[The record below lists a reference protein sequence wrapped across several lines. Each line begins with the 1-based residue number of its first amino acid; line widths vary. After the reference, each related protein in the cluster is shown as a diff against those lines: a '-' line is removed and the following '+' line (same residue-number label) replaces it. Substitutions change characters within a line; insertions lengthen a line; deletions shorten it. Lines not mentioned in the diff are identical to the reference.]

1 MTHKINI
8 YAFAEQFKK
17 EYQFLYHHD
26 NVPGYDEAL
35 EQFDAFAAENPD
47 FVREFVNFRG
57 DYISSDR
64 EAAAFAFAL
73 EAVEV
78 EQKPEYQAEKMGEY
92 LTRYRFENPNRNG
105 ERLAVDV
112 VECRPDLKD
121 KNSLTNLWK
130 KYGYTS
136 DVLENFYSVTTYAT
150 DAAGNCRGRY
160 NPQHRPG
167 PDGGRPVID
176 FAWLLPVSAE
186 NLEKLLTE
194 CRRLFSEG

>member
-1 MTHKINI
+1 MK
-8 YAFAEQFKK
+8 
-17 EYQFLYHHD
+17 
-26 NVPGYDEAL
+26 
-35 EQFDAFAAENPD
+35 
-47 FVREFVNFRG
+47 
-57 DYISSDR
+57 
-64 EAAAFAFAL
+64 
-73 EAVEV
+73 
-78 EQKPEYQAEKMGEY
+78 YQAEKMGKYREY
-92 LTRYRFENPNRNG
+92 FHFEEVNRNG

-121 KNSLTNLWK
+121 KNSLPNLWK

-160 NPQHRPG
+160 NPQHGTG
-167 PDGGRPVID
+167 PDGRPVIN